1 MRVHGAVRGV
11 EFLGPAQNAQPIRH
25 LAPLAEFCRA
35 PRFDESKETYGVR
48 MYAPERPATILDRI
62 KRKIG
67 GRI

>member
-1 MRVHGAVRGV
+1 MKVIETPIDTAAFV
-11 EFLGPAQNAQPIRH
+11 EEHQWSRT

-35 PRFDESKETYGVR
+35 PRFDESKEAFGVR